1 MMMMMMIKRIKNIQ
15 VYIQPFNGIGQQM
28 ETTEG
33 EEVRKIKSVVKK
45 PEEFIIFINL
55 FAAFTHTAAPT
66 VISNTPI

>member
-45 PEEFIIFINL
+45 TRRIYNFY
-55 FAAFTHTAAPT
+55 
-66 VISNTPI
+66 